1 MITKIRL
8 ANWRS
13 HLDSELDF
21 SLGTNALLGH
31 MGSGKTSILD
41 SICFGLFGTFPN
53 LQSKKLKLDDII
65 MKRPIEKSRAEVE
78 AQFQSGGKTY
88 SVKRV
93 IEKGKGTAYSEIRE
107 EGKLLEAPNASR
119 VTEIVEKILK
129 VNYELFS
136 KAIYSEQNALDLF
149 LTIAKGQRMKKIDE
163 LLMIDRFEK
172 TRANTVVLTNKI
184 VERKLGK
191 QSIVEQVN
199 VEELEKIIGE
209 LKTSFEKTKEEKLL
223 LEKILTEIIAERQTL
238 ETEVTQLQKVRENLE
253 ILKREENGITSAI
266 QETSLSLESLERMLK
281 DVNKESIEKNLN
293 FFSKLIKEFE
303 DLLIEKQKEY
313 QKLQEQTSKAKA
325 EVEFLRKEKI
335 ERLEKELDEKLKI
348 KKEFDRIKKSL
359 GEDTE
364 KDLEEKRHLLEKF
377 VGEVESI
384 RIKLQ
389 DLLDLIDQL
398 SSIKAKC
405 PICESKLTE
414 ARKIVLIKQ
423 KKVQVAILK
432 ESLDKASKNKQL
444 TEREL
449 RELEFAANRLSQM
462 VVEIKDFDE
471 IKTELENSKNIYS
484 VLNESAVKLEKE
496 LSALRIEMQD
506 LQNKL
511 KDVTDKKQQ
520 FQILNLQLHD
530 YIVKKSRIDELF
542 QQRNNFVRHIEELEK
557 NLIGKDFVRLEL
569 QLRNSLAKEREVTT
583 KILGIDQISKEK
595 EIRLKDF
602 EQTMNNAVK
611 EKEEIKRLDKL
622 IKELK
627 VFEKALEE
635 TQIELR
641 KEFVT
646 AVNYTMNQLWNTL
659 YPYQDFTGIKL
670 SIDEGDYVLQLQT
683 QSREWVNVEGV
694 VSGGERAIA
703 CLALRIAFA
712 LVLAPQLRI
721 AILDEPT
728 HNLDSKALSELAIT
742 LRERVGEFLDQ
753 VFIIS
758 HNPEIEDAIT
768 GNAYRLE
775 RDKTKD
781 EVTKVIQLT

>member
-31 MGSGKTSILD
+31 MGSGKTTILD

-78 AQFQSGGKTY
+78 AQFQSDGKSY

-93 IEKGKGTAYSEIRE
+93 IEKGKGTTYSEIRE

-172 TRANTVVLTNKI
+172 TRANAVVLTNKI

-199 VEELEKIIGE
+199 VEELEKIIGD

-253 ILKREENGITSAI
+253 ILKREENGISSAI
-266 QETSLSLESLERMLK
+266 KETSLSLESLERMLK

-325 EVEFLRKEKI
+325 EVEVLRKEKI

-364 KDLEEKRHLLEKF
+364 RDLEEKRHLLEKF

-389 DLLDLIDQL
+389 DLLDLVDQL

-423 KKVQVAILK
+423 KKAQIAILK

-449 RELEFAANRLSQM
+449 RELEFAVNRLSQM

-471 IKTELENSKNIYS
+471 IRTELENSKNIYA

-496 LSALRIEMQD
+496 LSALRIEMQN

-511 KDVTDKKQQ
+511 KDTTDKKQQ

-530 YIVKKSRIDELF
+530 YIVKKSRIEELF

-557 NLIGKDFVRLEL
+557 NLIGKDLVRLEL

-583 KILGIDQISKEK
+583 KILGIDQISNEK
-595 EIRLKDF
+595 ENRLKDF
-602 EQTMNNAVK
+602 EQTLNNAIK

-622 IKELK
+622 IRELK

-646 AVNYTMNQLWNTL
+646 AVNYSMNQLWNTL
-659 YPYQDFTGIKL
+659 YPYQDFVGIRL
-670 SIDEGDYVLQLQT
+670 SIEEGDYVLQLQT
-683 QSREWVNVEGV
+683 QGRDWIDVDGV
-694 VSGGERAIA
+694 ASGGERTVA

-712 LVLAPQLRI
+712 LVLAPQLRLLF
-721 AILDEPT
+721 LDEPT
-728 HNLDSKALSELAIT
+728 MNLDTKAVSVLAST
-742 LRERVGEFLDQ
+742 LRERIGEFIDQ
-753 VFIIS
+753 TFLITHQS
-758 HNPEIEDAIT
+758 ELEDAVT

-775 RDKTKD
+775 RDKAKD
-781 EVTKVIQLT
+781 EITKVIRLV